1 MLKRQK
7 LRRYLL
13 ALLYLDDI
21 VQSPDCDR
29 GLLFKNCDGTRP
41 DVFDSPTIELM
52 ENASGEFLYKKDSI
66 TIAFQVKGE
75 SYYLSPTRVS
85 ELEITFQIDIIANA
99 SSGEE
104 RQNMLDVVQERIL
117 YRLFSYPEFIDQETD
132 ETLKSFLYDLNENT
146 LRLNVS
152 DETEY
157 DGSNTVRSLSFSYK
171 TSECIQRPACEDTP
185 LCFDFK
191 NIKLGGC

>member
-13 ALLYLDDI
+13 ALLYLDEI
-21 VQSPDCDR
+21 VQSPDCER
-29 GLLFKNCDGTRP
+29 GFLFKNCDGNRP

-52 ENASGEFLYKKDSI
+52 ENASGEFPYKKDSI
-66 TIAFQVKGE
+66 TLAFQVKGE
-75 SYYLSPTRVS
+75 SYELSPTRVS

-117 YRLFSYPEFIDQETD
+117 YRLLSYQEFIDQETG
-132 ETLKSFLYDLNENT
+132 ETLKSFMYDLNENT

-157 DGSNTVRSLSFSYK
+157 DGPNTVRTLSFSYK
-171 TSECIQRPACEDTP
+171 TSECIQRPACDDVS
-185 LCFDFK
+185 LCFDVK